1 MGTSKVSLKSS
12 NYPVIAEKKKRKQI
26 NTQKQ
31 MQFFKMGILKAQ
43 KATSDTQYFIMLFIQ
58 MMSSKTLSVDHIAFL
73 LTKNDMHMLSI
84 VTIPQLTFHKQI
96 ILNVFS

>member
-43 KATSDTQYFIMLFIQ
+43 KATSDTQYFIMLFI
-58 MMSSKTLSVDHIAFL
+58 
-73 LTKNDMHMLSI
+73 
-84 VTIPQLTFHKQI
+84 
-96 ILNVFS
+96 